1 MSLESFLHGV
11 EAVQLNGGVRP
22 IDTVRTS
29 VIGVIGTAPNA
40 DASIFPLNV
49 PVLLLGDRTKAAA
62 LGTSG
67 TLPLAIDGIYDQ
79 CGAAVVVIRVAQGAN
94 YNETKANIMA
104 SVDSATGQ
112 RKGNAAFLSARSKV
126 FITPKILIAPGFTHD
141 KAVVDDLTAVADRL
155 RAMVLADAPSTTD
168 AAAIAYRKLFGSK
181 RVAVYDP
188 NVYSY
193 DTVSKTDV
201 LLPASIR
208 AAGAWSRS
216 DSERGAWFS
225 PSNFE
230 VYGVTALGRDIDYQQ
245 GEHECSANFLNENQ
259 VNVIVQEEGFRLWG
273 NDTCS
278 SDPMWGQIKRVRVS
292 DLLLDSIQ
300 YAHQWAVDQNVTKN
314 FVEAVVEGVNA
325 YMRHLSSPAIGA
337 LMPGGKCWADKYYN
351 TKDQLAQKKVRFDFD
366 WCEPA
371 TAEHIIFAAHWNGD
385 LLEGAFA

>member
-1 MSLESFLHGV
+1 MSTEQFLHGV
-11 EAVQLNGGVRP
+11 EAVQLNDGVRP
-22 IDTVRTS
+22 IRTVRTS
-29 VIGVIGTAPNA
+29 VIGLIGTAPNA
-40 DASIFPLNV
+40 DASIFPLNT
-49 PVLLLGDRTKAAA
+49 PVLVLGDRTKAAA
-62 LGTSG
+62 LGSSG
-67 TLPLAIDGIYDQ
+67 TLPLAVDGIYDQ

-141 KAVVDDLTAVADRL
+141 KAVVDDLTVIATRL
-155 RAMVLADAPSTTD
+155 RAVVIADAPFTTD

-181 RVAVYDP
+181 RVAVYDS

-193 DTVSKTDV
+193 DTISKTDV

-216 DSERGAWFS
+216 DSERGTWFS

-230 VYGVTALGRDIDYQQ
+230 VYGITALGRDIDYQD
-245 GEHECSANFLNENQ
+245 GERECSANFLNENQ
-259 VNVIVQEEGFRLWG
+259 VNVMIQESGFRLWG

-278 SDPMWGQIKRVRVS
+278 SDPLWRSIKRVRVS
-292 DLLLDSIQ
+292 DMLLDSVQ

-314 FVEAVVEGVNA
+314 FVEAVVEGVND
-325 YMRHLSSPAIGA
+325 YMRHLSGVGA

-351 TKDQLAQKKVRFDFD
+351 TKDQLAQNKVRFDFD